1 MSPRSGYTLPVF
13 ACAAAV
19 AALQQIK
26 HGRTLDRVSIDLL
39 EPPEIVEIAIEQVAE
54 LKPGSALA
62 ITRSDPGD
70 NLDITRNTP
79 IWALV
84 ESGVEIAGAGLAK
97 DSQPKQD
104 ILVQNPPVPEPEV
117 GTDSPAITPNPPIS
131 KIIGTQDDAPK
142 ITIVGGEGIGK
153 IVDSACIPN
162 SDFQIP
168 NSPTKPAIYAYAQR
182 LLYANLERSLAPG
195 ETIQV
200 TIILPEGRKL
210 AERTSNAAFGVVDG
224 LSLLGTTGISQP
236 LSAPGQ
242 LDICREQ
249 LQTKARQFESL
260 VFCVGENGLDL
271 APQLGIDRERLVKTA
286 NWLGSLLVEAGL
298 QGVKEILLFG
308 YHGKLLKLAGGIFH
322 THHHLADGR
331 REILTA
337 HCANL
342 GLPTPVLQAIF
353 ACPTAEAA
361 LKYLRELDVRENS
374 DWVSRVY
381 ETIALE
387 IDRRSQEYIYNHSD
401 RQVSVGT
408 VLFDRDRQILVK
420 SETATTILDHL
431 C

>member
-1 MSPRSGYTLPVF
+1 KGD
-13 ACAAAV
+13 
-19 AALQQIK
+19 K
-26 HGRTLDRVSIDLL
+26 GEGGDKGD
-39 EPPEIVEIAIEQVAE
+39 
-54 LKPGSALA
+54 K
-62 ITRSDPGD
+62 GD
-70 NLDITRNTP
+70 NTNYQLPTTNYQLPTTNYQLP
-79 IWALV
+79 TTTH
-84 ESGVEIAGAGLAK
+84 
-97 DSQPKQD
+97 P
-104 ILVQNPPVPEPEV
+104 QN
-117 GTDSPAITPNPPIS
+117 
-131 KIIGTQDDAPK
+131 II
-142 ITIVGGEGIGK
+142 INGGEGIGR
-153 IVDSACIPN
+153 IVNDSSIPN
-162 SDFQIP
+162 SEFRIP
-168 NSPTKPAIYAYAQR
+168 NSPAIYAYAQR

-210 AERTSNAAFGVVDG
+210 AERTSNSAFGVVDG

-337 HCANL
+337 HCANVV
-342 GLPTPVLQAIF
+342 LPTNVLQAIF

-381 ETIALE
+381 ETIASE